1 MKKGLTY
8 KDSGVDIDQ
17 GDAFVKKILPYT
29 KATQT
34 RFSMGSIG
42 SFAGMID
49 MAAGNWKKPVI
60 VACTDG
66 VGTKLKIAID
76 MNRHDTIGI
85 DLVAMSVNDLLVTGA
100 EPIAF
105 LDYLATSRLDS
116 DKHTEIVKGIS
127 QGCIQ
132 SSCALIGGETAE
144 MPGFYGDNDYDL
156 AGFAIGIVEQEAIFD
171 PQNVLPGDRF
181 LALPSSGIH
190 SNGYSLVRKV
200 FEDKN
205 TFPYNKRLPGLTRP
219 LGDELLIPTR
229 IYAPEFSILRKLKGL
244 KSAAHI
250 TGGGIPGNILRALSD
265 GCGATLY
272 KNSWPVPKIFTLMQR
287 EGQIAEKEMLRTF
300 NMGLGMI
307 LVVEA
312 SSFDTIREAL
322 AGQGFETYDIGWV
335 SNKPGVH
342 WEDSKSKTSK
352 KRYPASPPQQ
362 TSVKKPRIAILGSGR
377 GSNMVAI
384 LQSIDRGDFDA
395 EIACVISNNSNAHIL
410 EHARE
415 RKIPAFHISTRS
427 HPNTEWEHIEQI
439 LDKHKADTLVLAGY
453 MKKIPEKIVKRFS
466 GRTFNIHPALL
477 PAFGGKG
484 MFGRYVH
491 ESVLKSGAKVSGVT
505 VHRLDSEYDHGEIL
519 AQRVV
524 PVLPQ
529 DTPDSLAIRV
539 LAEEHDV
546 YWRVLKKHLAIGND

>member
-17 GDAFVKKILPYT
+17 GDAFVRKILPYT
-29 KATQT
+29 KATHT
-34 RFSMGSIG
+34 KFSMGSIG

-49 MAAGNWKKPVI
+49 MAPGNWKKPII

-76 MNRHDTIGI
+76 LNRHDTIGI
-85 DLVAMSVNDLLVTGA
+85 DLVAMSINDLLVTGA

-105 LDYLATSRLDS
+105 LDYLATSRLDNER
-116 DKHTEIVKGIS
+116 HAEIVKGIS
-127 QGCIQ
+127 RGCIQ
-132 SSCALIGGETAE
+132 SECALIGGETAE
-144 MPGFYGDNDYDL
+144 MPGFYGCDDYDL
-156 AGFAIGIVEQEAIFD
+156 AGFAIGIVEQDAILD
-171 PQNVLPGDRF
+171 PQNVVPGDRF

-200 FEDKN
+200 FEDRNK
-205 TFPYNKRLPGLTRP
+205 FPLDKTLPGLTRP
-219 LGDELLIPTR
+219 LGDELLVPTR
-229 IYAPEFSILRKLKGL
+229 IYAPEFAILRRLKGL

-250 TGGGIPGNILRALSD
+250 TGGGIPGNLVRALPD
-265 GCGATLY
+265 GCGAALD
-272 KNSWPVPKIFTLMQR
+272 KNSWPVPRIFSLMQK
-287 EGQIAEKEMLRTF
+287 EGRIAEKEMFRTF

-307 LVVEA
+307 LVIGA

-322 AGQGFETYDIGWV
+322 AGQGFQTFDIGTV
-335 SNKPGVH
+335 CDKPGVH
-342 WEDSKSKTSK
+342 WVDSKPKTSK
-352 KRYPASPPQQ
+352 ENR
-362 TSVKKPRIAILGSGR
+362 SVSVHRDTGIEKPRIAIFGSGR
-377 GSNMVAI
+377 GSNMEAI

-395 EIACVISNNSNAHIL
+395 EIACVISNNSNAPIM
-410 EHARE
+410 E
-415 RKIPAFHISTRS
+415 RAEKRNIPAFHISS
-427 HPNTEWEHIEQI
+427 HTHLNKEWDYVNQV
-439 LDKHKADTLVLAGY
+439 LDMCKADTLVLAGY
-453 MKKIPEKIVKRFS
+453 MKKIPEKIIERFS

-484 MFGRYVH
+484 MFGKHVH
-491 ESVLKSGAKVSGVT
+491 ESVLKSGAKFSGAT

-529 DTPDSLAIRV
+529 DTPESLAERV
-539 LAEEHDV
+539 LVEEHDM
-546 YWRVLKKHLAIGND
+546 YWRVLKKLLNDDNG